1 MLSGAVA
8 VFLVFK
14 RKSSPRNTFSNVP
27 SEEEEQHYNVHKW
40 FLCSRNIEDKK
51 DINKKK
57 NKRDCYSIKSEKGS
71 LHCLESAIWMSDLNV
86 TIRQVELNLVVVEA
100 VDLRLEITYIC
111 LVGEGDLVDLFLFVE
126 VKDCLIA

>member
-1 MLSGAVA
+1 M
-8 VFLVFK
+8 
-14 RKSSPRNTFSNVP
+14 
-27 SEEEEQHYNVHKW
+27 
-40 FLCSRNIEDKK
+40 
-51 DINKKK
+51 
-57 NKRDCYSIKSEKGS
+57 
-71 LHCLESAIWMSDLNV
+71 